1 MTSKVAIAISGA
13 VSLGSY
19 EAGVVYELLDAIGQ
33 HNRHNIDRPE
43 RQILVD
49 VLTGASAGGM
59 TAAMLAQTL
68 LYDRD
73 RLATPYGN
81 DLYRA
86 WVEQVD
92 ISGLLSNDYG
102 DNPGQSLL
110 SSNFVG
116 AIADDMLLARY
127 RTSDRQVLHH
137 PAAAPTLQ
145 LALAMS
151 NLNGVDYAVSAF
163 KNASLDAETGY
174 FVQTRFEDSFT
185 RGVDLSSD
193 NPDFWNQ
200 VKQAARACGAFPT
213 AFAPL
218 SLERWYEEVDYRE
231 KALPFRQS
239 RFAYVDGGTFNNYP
253 LGLAKGLVDKLD
265 TQPRDYENRYYF
277 YIAPNS
283 KDSTRSAFTTDHAD
297 PFNTSFAITSAIF
310 NQARFQDWMLTGHYN
325 RLVAEMDT
333 RAENLCQHFLQADA
347 AEIGAMEQA
356 SNIFLAEIFRREA
369 SRDRVAEARVL
380 AERYRNDAL
389 AQQLLQQKGQSVF
402 DTWIKVIQVLESGGR
417 LHDKDNMQIYTI
429 TASDNELAGADLYG
443 FLGFLERRFR
453 EHDYNVGR
461 KKARELL
468 NRLQAVNRDGSQ
480 GNEHHLPLQ
489 DFQFADDLP
498 DIADLGKAGI
508 HDVSLQVRRE
518 LSRRVRQRLNLWLK
532 KEGANWLL
540 RKAALWMA
548 EAKLKKV
555 LSL

>member
-33 HNRHNIDRPE
+33 HNRNNANRPE

-59 TAAMLAQTL
+59 TAAMLAQKL
-68 LYDRD
+68 LYNRD
-73 RLATPYGN
+73 SLATPYGN

-92 ISGLLSNDYG
+92 INGLLSNDYG
-102 DNPGQSLL
+102 DNPSQSLL

-116 AIADDMLLARY
+116 AIADQMLLARY
-127 RTSDRQVLHH
+127 RTNDRPVTHH

-185 RGVDLSSD
+185 RSIDLSAD
-193 NPDFWNQ
+193 NPGFWNQ
-200 VKQAARACGAFPT
+200 IKQAARACGAFPT

-218 SLERWYEEVDYRE
+218 GLERWYEEVDYRA
-231 KALPFRQS
+231 KALPFERS

-265 TQPRDYENRYYF
+265 THPRDYENRYYF

-283 KDSTRSAFTTDHAD
+283 KDSTRSTFNADQAD
-297 PFNTSFAITSAIF
+297 PFKTSLAITSAIF

-325 RLVAEMDT
+325 RLVEEMDT
-333 RAENLCQHFLQADA
+333 RAENLCRHLLQADA
-347 AEIGAMEQA
+347 AATAAMEQA
-356 SNIFLAEIFRREA
+356 SNIFLEEIFRREA
-369 SRDRVAEARVL
+369 SRDRLAEARV
-380 AERYRNDAL
+380 RR
-389 AQQLLQQKGQSVF
+389 
-402 DTWIKVIQVLESGGR
+402 R
-417 LHDKDNMQIYTI
+417 R
-429 TASDNELAGADLYG
+429 AGLVPWRA
-443 FLGFLERRFR
+443 RR
-453 EHDYNVGR
+453 
-461 KKARELL
+461 
-468 NRLQAVNRDGSQ
+468 
-480 GNEHHLPLQ
+480 
-489 DFQFADDLP
+489 
-498 DIADLGKAGI
+498 
-508 HDVSLQVRRE
+508 RRRRPR
-518 LSRRVRQRLNLWLK
+518 SRRRR
-532 KEGANWLL
+532 
-540 RKAALWMA
+540 RPRT
-548 EAKLKKV
+548 
-555 LSL
+555 

>member
-33 HNRHNIDRPE
+33 HNRNNADRPE
-43 RQILVD
+43 RQVLVD

-59 TAAMLAQTL
+59 TAAMLAQKL
-68 LYDRD
+68 LYSSDS
-73 RLATPYGN
+73 LATPYGN

-92 ISGLLSNDYG
+92 IRGLLSNDYD

-116 AIADDMLLARY
+116 TVADQMLLARY
-127 RTSDRQVLHH
+127 RASHRPVSHH
-137 PAAAPTLQ
+137 PAAAPSLQ

-185 RGVDLSSD
+185 RKVDLSSD
-193 NPDFWNQ
+193 NPGFWNQ

-218 SLERWYEEVDYRE
+218 SLERLYEEVDYRE
-231 KALPFRQS
+231 KALPFERS

-265 TQPRDYENRYYF
+265 RQPRDYENRYYF

-283 KDSTRSAFTTDHAD
+283 KDSTRSDFTADDAD
-297 PFNTSFAITSAIF
+297 PFNTSLAITSAIF
-310 NQARFQDWMLTGHYN
+310 NQARFQDWILTGHYN

-333 RAENLCQHFLQADA
+333 RADDLCRHLLQADTSA
-347 AEIGAMEQA
+347 IEAMEHTCDVL
-356 SNIFLAEIFRREA
+356 LAEIYRREA
-369 SRDRVAEARVL
+369 SRDRLAEARIL
-380 AERYRNDAL
+380 AERYREDAL
-389 AQQLLQQKGQSVF
+389 AQQLLAEKGQRAF
-402 DTWIKVIQVLESGGR
+402 TTWIKAVQVLESGGR

-429 TASDNELAGADLYG
+429 TASNNELAGAELYG

-453 EHDYNVGR
+453 EHDYNLGR

-468 NRLQAVNRDGSQ
+468 SRLQAVNRNGGQ
-480 GNEHHLPLQ
+480 TGERHLPLQ

-498 DIADLGKAGI
+498 DIPDLGNAGI
-508 HDVSLQVRRE
+508 NDVAIQVRRE

-532 KEGANWLL
+532 KEGANWFL

-548 EAKLKKV
+548 EAKLRRQ
-555 LSL
+555 LNL

>member
-33 HNRHNIDRPE
+33 HNRNNADRPE

-59 TAAMLAQTL
+59 TAAMLAQKL
-68 LYDRD
+68 LYSSDS
-73 RLATPYGN
+73 LATPYGN

-92 ISGLLSNDYG
+92 IRGLLSNDYD

-116 AIADDMLLARY
+116 TVADQMLLARY
-127 RTSDRQVLHH
+127 RASHRPVSHH
-137 PAAAPTLQ
+137 PAAAPSLQ

-185 RGVDLSSD
+185 RKVDLSSD
-193 NPDFWNQ
+193 NPGFWNQ

-218 SLERWYEEVDYRE
+218 SLERLYEEVDYRE
-231 KALPFRQS
+231 KALPFERS

-265 TQPRDYENRYYF
+265 RQPRDYENRYYF

-283 KDSTRSAFTTDHAD
+283 KDSTRSDFTADDAD
-297 PFNTSFAITSAIF
+297 PFNTSLAITSAIF
-310 NQARFQDWMLTGHYN
+310 NQARFQDWILTGHYN

-333 RAENLCQHFLQADA
+333 RADDLCRHLLQADTSA
-347 AEIGAMEQA
+347 IEAMEHTCDVL
-356 SNIFLAEIFRREA
+356 LAEIYRREA
-369 SRDRVAEARVL
+369 SRDRLAEARIL
-380 AERYRNDAL
+380 AERYREDAL
-389 AQQLLQQKGQSVF
+389 AQQLLAEKGQRAF
-402 DTWIKVIQVLESGGR
+402 TTWIKTVQVLESGGR

-429 TASDNELAGADLYG
+429 TASNDELAGAELYG

-453 EHDYNVGR
+453 EHDYNLGR

-468 NRLQAVNRDGSQ
+468 SRLQAVNRNGGQ
-480 GNEHHLPLQ
+480 TGERHLPLQ

-498 DIADLGKAGI
+498 DIPDLGNAGI
-508 HDVSLQVRRE
+508 NDVAIQVRRE

-532 KEGANWLL
+532 KEGANWFL

-548 EAKLKKV
+548 EAKLRRQ
-555 LSL
+555 LNL

>member
-33 HNRHNIDRPE
+33 HNRNNVDRPD

-59 TAAMLAQTL
+59 TAAMLAQKL

-73 RLATPYGN
+73 RLATPYDN

-116 AIADDMLLARY
+116 SIADDMLLARY
-127 RTSDRQVLHH
+127 RTNDRPVAHH
-137 PAAAPTLQ
+137 PAASPTLQ

-163 KNASLDAETGY
+163 KNASLDTETGY

-185 RGVDLSSD
+185 RSVDLSSD
-193 NPDFWNQ
+193 NPGFWNQ

-218 SLERWYEEVDYRE
+218 GLERWYEEADYRE
-231 KALPFRQS
+231 KALPFQRS

-253 LGLAKGLVDKLD
+253 LGLAKGLANKLD

-283 KDSTRSAFTTDHAD
+283 KDSSRSDFSADQAD
-297 PFNTSFAITSAIF
+297 PFKTSLAITSAIF
-310 NQARFQDWMLTGHYN
+310 NQARFQDWILTGHYN

-333 RAENLCQHFLQADA
+333 RAENLCQHLLQADA
-347 AEIGAMEQA
+347 SEIQAMEQA
-356 SNIFLAEIFRREA
+356 SNIFLAEIFRREV

-380 AERYRNDAL
+380 AERYRGDAL
-389 AQQLLQQKGQSVF
+389 AQRLLEQKGQSVF

-429 TASDNELAGADLYG
+429 TASDGELAGADLYG

-453 EHDYNVGR
+453 EHDYNLGR
-461 KKARELL
+461 KIARELL
-468 NRLQAVNRDGSQ
+468 SRLQAVNRA
-480 GNEHHLPLQ
+480 GNSSGERHLPLE
-489 DFQFADDLP
+489 DFAFADDLP
-498 DIADLGKAGI
+498 DFADLSKSGI
-508 HDVSLQVRRE
+508 DDVSLQVRRD

-532 KEGANWLL
+532 KEGASWLL

-548 EAKLKKV
+548 AGKLKK
-555 LSL
+555 LLNL

>member
-33 HNRHNIDRPE
+33 HNRNNADRPE

-59 TAAMLAQTL
+59 TAAMLAQKL
-68 LYDRD
+68 LYSRD
-73 RLATPYGN
+73 SLATPYGN

-86 WVEQVD
+86 WVEKVD
-92 ISGLLSNDYG
+92 ISGLLSSDYG
-102 DNPGQSLL
+102 DNPGHSLL

-116 AIADDMLLARY
+116 AIADDMLLGRY
-127 RTSDRQVLHH
+127 RSSARPVTPH
-137 PAAAPTLQ
+137 PAAASTLQ

-174 FVQTRFEDSFT
+174 FVQTRFEDSFSRT
-185 RGVDLSSD
+185 VDASSD
-193 NPDFWNQ
+193 NPGFWNQ

-213 AFAPL
+213 AFAAL
-218 SLERWYEEVDYRE
+218 SLDRFYTEVDYRN
-231 KALPFRQS
+231 KALRFDRE

-253 LGLAKGLVDKLD
+253 LGLAKGLVDTLD
-265 TQPRDYENRYYF
+265 LQPLDYQDRYYF

-283 KDSTRSAFTTDHAD
+283 KDSTRSNFDADSAD
-297 PFNTSFAITSAIF
+297 PFNTSLAITSAIF

-325 RLVAEMDT
+325 DLVQEMDN
-333 RAENLCQHFLQADA
+333 RADNLARYFLGADA
-347 AEIGAMEQA
+347 TAIAAMAQA
-356 SNIFLAEIFRREA
+356 NEVFLSEIFSREPA
-369 SRDRVAEARVL
+369 RDRAAEAHIL
-380 AERYRNDAL
+380 AERYRRDPL
-389 AQQLLQQKGQSVF
+389 AVQLLEQKGQAVF
-402 DTWIKVIQVLESGGR
+402 DIWIKAVQVLESGGR

-429 TASDNELAGADLYG
+429 TASSDELAGDGLYA
-443 FLGFLERRFR
+443 FLGFLEQRFR

-468 NRLQAVNRDGSQ
+468 SKLQQVNRSGSQ
-480 GNEHHLPLQ
+480 MQDHHLPLV
-489 DFQFADDLP
+489 DFEFADDLP
-498 DIADLGKAGI
+498 AIPNLGNVGIRDVDL
-508 HDVSLQVRRE
+508 LVRRE

-532 KEGANWLL
+532 QEGAPWLL

-548 EAKLKKV
+548 AAKLKKQ
-555 LSL
+555 LDL